1 MTTAALLYGLN
12 RARLWRR
19 RVRVWGHKVR
29 ASSLDRLLC
38 LWLHRA
44 GLMGREE
51 RRFLQEAV
59 APGMRVVDVGA
70 NVGLYTLLLAHLAG
84 PGGHVYAVE
93 PEPVLF
99 RTLCSNCRRNG
110 AANVTTLNCALG
122 AAAGRTVFY
131 RSAFN
136 CGDNRL
142 GGLGWKGQ
150 GVEVNLARLDDLLPA
165 PRVDFIKMDV
175 QGYELQVL
183 RGMDRVFAESP
194 GLRLYLEFWPAGLR
208 SAGTEP
214 EELLDFLFAKG
225 LRVWS
230 VSEGT
235 EPVTSFSGLER
246 RLTGQKYTNLLAA
259 RTA

>member
-1 MTTAALLYGLN
+1 MTVAALLYGLN

-19 RVRVWGHKVR
+19 RVGVWGHELR

-38 LWLHRA
+38 LWLHRT
-44 GLMGREE
+44 GLMGRQE
-51 RRFLQEAV
+51 RQFLERAV
-59 APGMRVVDVGA
+59 TPGMRVADVGA
-70 NVGLYTLLLAHLAG
+70 NVGLYTLLLSRLAG
-84 PGGHVYAVE
+84 PSGHVYAVE

-99 RTLCSNCRRNG
+99 RALCSNCRRNG
-110 AANVTTLNCALG
+110 AGNVTPLNRALG

-150 GVEVNLARLDDLLPA
+150 GVEVDLARLDDLLPA
-165 PRVDFIKMDV
+165 PRLDFVKMDV

-183 RGMDRVFAESP
+183 RGMDRVFAQNP

-208 SAGTEP
+208 AAGTEP
-214 EELLDFLFAKG
+214 QELLDFLFAKG
-225 LRVWS
+225 FRVCP
-230 VSEGT
+230 VGDGA
-235 EPVTSFSGLER
+235 EPVTSFSCLER
-246 RLTGQKYTNLLAA
+246 RLTGKKYTNLLVSRAA
-259 RTA
+259 

>member
-1 MTTAALLYGLN
+1 MTIAALLYGLN

-19 RVRVWGHKVR
+19 WVPVWGHKLR

-51 RRFLQEAV
+51 RRFLQQV
-59 APGMRVVDVGA
+59 IAPGMRIADVGA
-70 NVGLYTLLLAHLAG
+70 NVGLYTLLLSRLAG
-84 PGGHVYAVE
+84 PGGHVYAIE

-99 RTLCSNCRRNG
+99 RTLCHNCRGNRAG
-110 AANVTTLNCALG
+110 NVTPLNCALG

-131 RSAFN
+131 RSALN

-142 GGLGWKGQ
+142 GGLGWEGQ
-150 GVEVNLARLDDLLPA
+150 GVEVSLARLDDLLPA
-165 PRVDFIKMDV
+165 PRLDFIKMDV
-175 QGYELQVL
+175 QGYELQAL
-183 RGMDRVFAESP
+183 RGMNRVFAENP

-208 SAGTEP
+208 AAGTEP

-230 VSEGT
+230 VADGGAA
-235 EPVTSFSGLER
+235 VTGISCLGR
-246 RLTGQKYTNLLAA
+246 RVAGRKYTNLLAA
-259 RTA
+259 RAA